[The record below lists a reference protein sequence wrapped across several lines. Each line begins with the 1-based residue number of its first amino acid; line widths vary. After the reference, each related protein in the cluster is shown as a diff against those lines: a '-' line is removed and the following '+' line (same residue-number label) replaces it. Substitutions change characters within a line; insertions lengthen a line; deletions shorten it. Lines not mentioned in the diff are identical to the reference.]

1 MTTRYKQPG
10 NTLDYT
16 PGSAVTAGD
25 ILVVGNCIAIAPTDI
40 AANATGAVDVE
51 GVFEVPK
58 ATGTAWN
65 LGDSVD
71 YDVSATTFG
80 KGITP
85 ATGDVTKAAICAK
98 AAAAGDAVAWI
109 KLTPGAGTL
118 N

>member
-1 MTTRYKQPG
+1 MTTRFKQPG

-16 PGSAVTAGD
+16 PSADVAAGD

-40 AANATGAVDVE
+40 AANEMGAVDVE

-71 YDVSATTFG
+71 YDVSATNFG

-85 ATGDVTKAAICAK
+85 ATGDVTKAAVCAK
-98 AAAAGDAVAWI
+98 AAAAADATAWI
-109 KLTPGAGTL
+109 KLTPGTGTL